1 MNINA
6 DLDKSACVLTEQ
18 FQWQPSPLPGVERV
32 MLDRVGDE
40 VAVATSL
47 VRYAPEAYFDPHSHA
62 LGEEF
67 IVLEGVFSD
76 EHGDYPA
83 GTYIRNPPGTAH
95 KPHSKPG
102 CVIWVK
108 LRQFSEEDLTP
119 LKQRIWEPTES
130 AVSAP
135 AVTEVY
141 RFADEVVQVA
151 RVPAGV
157 RFAFDASYYVREL
170 LMLSGEATWQQEITR
185 TLTPWSWVRMD
196 PGQPLRV
203 NALSDCVFFSKT
215 RPVYRDPAEAQ
226 T

>member
-1 MNINA
+1 
-6 DLDKSACVLTEQ
+6 
-18 FQWQPSPLPGVERV
+18 

-47 VRYAPEAYFDPHSHA
+47 VRYAPDAYFDPHSHA

-67 IVLEGVFSD
+67 IVLEGIFSD
-76 EHGDYPA
+76 EHGDYPT

-130 AVSAP
+130 EVSAP

-141 RFADEVVQVA
+141 RFADEVVQVV